1 MHLHTGI
8 SLSWCRPGALLLFF
22 LLPLASVAQTVVKG
36 KVTDAQSGDPIP
48 FANII
53 FQGTTIGTTTDFDG
67 NFSVKATVSVD
78 TLVVSYLGYTTRKKR
93 VQPNVSQVINFQLEE
108 EATALQEIVFEA
120 GENPAYEVLRNV
132 VKNKSTND
140 KRKLTA
146 YEYDTYTKI
155 EVDVDNMSEKF
166 RDRKVIRKIT
176 QVIDSVERIAGEDG
190 KPILPI
196 FISESVSRFYYR
208 TDPQLRFEKILK
220 SKINGIGIQDGT
232 LVTQFVG
239 SSFQEYNFYQNWL
252 NIVTKEFVSPIA
264 DGWRLYYNYDLTD
277 SLYIGDHFCYRLDF
291 QPKSPQD
298 LAFSGTIWI
307 TKAEWAL
314 KQIDV
319 SVGKQANL
327 NFIEKIR
334 IQQELEPTPVG
345 AWIPVKNRVLIDIS
359 ELTKESAGMLAKF
372 YTSNRNIVVNEPK
385 IPSFY
390 EREILM
396 EEDARQYEAEEYWD
410 TLRHEPLSET
420 EKNVYRM
427 IDTLQNI
434 PVVKTYTDIIK
445 IVVNGYYSAGKVN
458 LGPYISLAAI
468 NNIEGFRVQPGFKT
482 NYAFSKKW
490 VLGGSVG
497 YGFGDERVK
506 YSAFVQN
513 ILSRERWTTVTVST
527 RSDLGRVGVD
537 DESLADNYLFLAAQ
551 RFGTFRRGYY
561 FDESRFNF
569 QRELF
574 RGFTQRVAF
583 RYSTF
588 RPVFNFGYLQPGNE
602 TDTAR
607 TFENA
612 EAILEARFARDEL
625 FVVNDNDRISLG
637 TSRWP
642 EVTLRYTHGFKGL
655 AGSDFDYDKLR
666 LSVHKRIRF
675 GPMGVGY
682 VTITGEYVFSKLPYP
697 LLSLHLGNQTPFFAH
712 VTYNLMD
719 YGEFVSDR
727 YAALHYSHHFEGLLL
742 NRIPLMRRLKWRL
755 VGTSN
760 VILGGMS
767 SMNKAL
773 IAEDSEV
780 NGSAIGFLSRGV
792 PYIELGYGVE
802 NIFRFFRV
810 DLIHRVTY
818 LDRSRNPD
826 VRRFGILFSVQF
838 NL

>member
-1 MHLHTGI
+1 MHTI
-8 SLSWCRPGALLLFF
+8 SGKFLRLKTFFALILFF
-22 LLPLASVAQTVVKG
+22 FVPASTIAQTVVKG
-36 KVTDAQSGDPIP
+36 KVTDAHSGDPIP

-53 FQGTTIGTTTDFDG
+53 FQGTTHGTTTDFDG
-67 NFSVKATVSVD
+67 NFNVKTISSADS
-78 TLVVSYLGYTTRKKR
+78 LVVSYMGYTTRTKK
-93 VQPNVSQVINFQLEE
+93 VEPGVSQVINFQLEE
-108 EATALQEIVFEA
+108 LVTSLEEIVFEA
-120 GENPAYEVLRNV
+120 GENPAFEVMRQV
-132 VKNKSTND
+132 VRNKSAND

-166 RDRKVIRKIT
+166 RRRKVVKKIT
-176 QVIDSVERIAGEDG
+176 QVLDSVEQIAGEDG

-196 FISESVSRFYYR
+196 FISESVSKFYYR
-208 TDPQLRFEKILK
+208 TDPQLRFENILK

-239 SSFQEYNFYQNWL
+239 ASFQEYNFYQNWL
-252 NIVTKEFVSPIA
+252 NIVTKEFVSPLA

-277 SLYIGDHFCYRLDF
+277 SLFIGDDFCYRLDF
-291 QPKSPQD
+291 HPKSPQD
-298 LAFSGTIWI
+298 LAFTGTIWI
-307 TKAEWAL
+307 TKNEWAL
-314 KQIDV
+314 KQVDA

-334 IQQELEPTPVG
+334 IQQELEPTTEG
-345 AWIPVKNRVLIDIS
+345 AWLPVKNRVLIDVS
-359 ELTKESAGMLAKF
+359 ELSQTSAGMLAKF
-372 YTSNRNIVVNEPK
+372 YTSNKNVLVNKPR
-385 IPSFY
+385 PASFY

-396 EEDARQYEAEEYWD
+396 EENARQFEKEEYWD

-445 IVVNGYYSAGKVN
+445 IAVNGYYTAGKIN
-458 LGPYISLAAI
+458 LGPYISLVAL
-468 NNIEGFRVQPGFKT
+468 NNIEGFRIQPGFKT
-482 NYAFSKKW
+482 NYDFSTKW
-490 VLGGSVG
+490 VLGGSAG
-497 YGFGDERVK
+497 YGFDDDRVK

-513 ILSRERWTTVTVST
+513 ILSRDRWTTMTISA
-527 RSDLGRVGVD
+527 RSDLGRVGID
-537 DESLADNYLFLAAQ
+537 DENLADNYLFLAAQ
-551 RFGTFRRGYY
+551 RFGNFRRAYY

-569 QRELF
+569 QRELV
-574 RGFTQRVAF
+574 RGLNQRVAF

-588 RPVFNFGYLQPGNE
+588 RPVFDFGYFSAEN
-602 TDTAR
+602 TSDTLASY
-607 TFENA
+607 ENA
-612 EAILEARFARDEL
+612 ELIVETRFARDEL
-625 FVVNDNDRISLG
+625 FIINDNERISLG
-637 TSRWP
+637 TSKWP
-642 EVTLRYTHGFKGL
+642 ELTLRYTHGFKGV

-666 LSVHKRIRF
+666 LTLHKRLRF

-682 VTITGEYVFSKLPYP
+682 LTLTGEYVFSKLPYP

-727 YAALHYSHHFEGLLL
+727 YASLHYSHHFEGLLL
-742 NRIPLMRRLKWRL
+742 NRIPLMRKLKWRL

-760 VILGGMS
+760 IILGGMS

-773 IAEDSEV
+773 IAERPDEEGV
-780 NGSAIGFLSRGV
+780 TVGYLSRGA

-802 NIFRFFRV
+802 NILKFFRV
-810 DLIHRVTY
+810 DFIHRVTY
-818 LDRSRNPD
+818 LDKAKNPD
-826 VRRFGILFSVQF
+826 VRKFGVLFSFQF
-838 NL
+838 TL

>member
-1 MHLHTGI
+1 MRKTRLY
-8 SLSWCRPGALLLFF
+8 ALAF
-22 LLPLASVAQTVVKG
+22 LYFLPLAAFAQTVVKG
-36 KVTDAQSGDPIP
+36 KVTDAHSGDPIP

-53 FQGTTIGTTTDFDG
+53 FKGTTTGTTSDFDG
-67 NFSVKATVSVD
+67 NFTVKTNDLVD
-78 TLVVSYLGYTTRKKR
+78 SLVVSYMGYTTRTKK
-93 VQPNVSQVINFQLEE
+93 VELGVSQVMNFQMKEVV
-108 EATALQEIVFEA
+108 TALQEIVFEA
-120 GENPAYEVLRNV
+120 GENPAFEILRNV
-132 VKNKSTND
+132 IKHKQAND
-140 KRKLTA
+140 KRRLSA

-155 EVDVDNMSEKF
+155 EVDVDNMSDKF
-166 RDRKVIRKIT
+166 RSRKVVKKIT
-176 QVIDSVERIAGEDG
+176 QVLDSVERIAGEDG

-196 FISESVSRFYYR
+196 FISESVSKFYYR
-208 TDPQLRFEKILK
+208 TDPQLRFENILK
-220 SKINGIGIQDGT
+220 SKINGVGIQDGT

-252 NIVTKEFVSPIA
+252 NILTKEFVSPIA

-277 SLYIGDHFCYRLDF
+277 SLFIGDDYCYRLDF
-291 QPKSPQD
+291 HPKSPQD
-298 LAFSGTIWI
+298 LAFTGTAWI
-307 TKAEWAL
+307 TKEHWAL
-314 KQIDV
+314 KQIDA

-327 NFIEKIR
+327 NFVEKIR
-334 IQQELEPTPVG
+334 IQQELEPSSNG
-345 AWIPVKNRVLIDIS
+345 AWIPVKNRVLIDVS
-359 ELTKESAGMLAKF
+359 ELTSSSAGMLAKF
-372 YTSNRNIVVNEPK
+372 YTSNKNVVVNQPRP
-385 IPSFY
+385 PSFY

-396 EEDARQYEAEEYWD
+396 EEDARQFEKEEYWD

-445 IVVNGYYSAGKVN
+445 IAVNGYYTAGKIN
-458 LGPYISLAAI
+458 LGPYISLLAV
-468 NNIEGFRVQPGFKT
+468 NNIEGLRLQPGFKT
-482 NYAFSKKW
+482 NYDFSKKW

-497 YGFGDERVK
+497 YGFDDEEIK
-506 YSAFVQN
+506 YSAFVQK
-513 ILSRERWTTVTVST
+513 ILSRERWTTMTFSM
-527 RSDLGRVGVD
+527 RSDLGRVGID
-537 DESLADNYLFLAAQ
+537 EESLADSYLFLAAQ
-551 RFGTFRRGYY
+551 RFGTFRRAYY

-588 RPVFNFGYLQPGNE
+588 RPVFNFGYVFPDGDN
-602 TDTAR
+602 DTLS
-607 TFENA
+607 TYENA
-612 EAILEARFARDEL
+612 EVILETRFARDEV
-625 FVVNDNDRISLG
+625 FIINDNERLSLG
-637 TSRWP
+637 TSKWP

-666 LSVHKRIRF
+666 LSVHKRIRY

-682 VTITGEYVFSKLPYP
+682 VTLTGEYVFSKLPYP
-697 LLSLHLGNQTPFFAH
+697 LLALHLGNQTPFFAH

-727 YAALHYSHHFEGLLL
+727 YASLHYSHHFEGLLL
-742 NRIPLMRRLKWRL
+742 NRIPLMRKLKWRL

-773 IAEDSEV
+773 IAETTTEEEPV
-780 NGSAIGFLSRGV
+780 GFLSRGL

-802 NIFRFFRV
+802 NIFKFFRV
-810 DLIHRVTY
+810 DFIHRLTY
-818 LDRSRNPD
+818 LDKAKNPD
-826 VRRFGILFSVQF
+826 VRRFGILVSFQF

>member
-1 MHLHTGI
+1 MCPQFGRFSPRSRF
-8 SLSWCRPGALLLFF
+8 SLLLLLFI
-22 LLPLASVAQTVVKG
+22 LPLATTAQTVVKG
-36 KVTDAQSGDPIP
+36 KVTDVHSGDPIP

-53 FQGTTIGTTTDFDG
+53 FKGTTVGTTTDFDG
-67 NFSVKATVSVD
+67 NFTLKATIPVD
-78 TLVVSYLGYTTRKKR
+78 TLVVSYLGYTTRKKKVER
-93 VQPNVSQVINFQLEE
+93 NIAQVMNFQLQEE
-108 EATALQEIVFEA
+108 VTALQEIVFLA
-120 GENPAYEVLRNV
+120 GENPAFEILRNV
-132 VKNKSTND
+132 VRNKAAND
-140 KRKLTA
+140 KRKLSA
-146 YEYDTYTKI
+146 YEYDTYTKV
-155 EVDVDNMSEKF
+155 EVDVDNMSDKF
-166 RDRKVIRKIT
+166 RQRKVIRKIT
-176 QVIDSVERIAGEDG
+176 QVLDSVERIAGEDG
-190 KPILPI
+190 NPILPI
-196 FISESVSRFYYR
+196 FISESVSKFYYR

-252 NIVTKEFVSPIA
+252 NIVTKEFVSPLA

-277 SLYIGDHFCYRLDF
+277 SLYIGDDFCYRLDF
-291 QPKSPQD
+291 SPRSPQD
-298 LAFSGTIWI
+298 LAFTGTVWI
-307 TKAEWAL
+307 TKNEWAL
-314 KQIDV
+314 KQIDA
-319 SVGKQANL
+319 SVGRQANL

-334 IQQELEPTPVG
+334 IQQELEPSSEG
-345 AWIPVKNRVLIDIS
+345 AWIPVKNRVLIDVS
-359 ELTKESAGMLAKF
+359 ELSNTSAGMLAKF
-372 YTSNRNIVVNEPK
+372 YTSNKNVVVNQPK

-396 EEDARQYEAEEYWD
+396 EEDARQYEKEEYWD

-445 IVVNGYYSAGKVN
+445 IAVNGYYSAGKFN

-468 NNIEGFRVQPGFKT
+468 NNIEGLRLQPGFKT
-482 NYAFSKKW
+482 NYDFSKKW

-497 YGFGDERVK
+497 YGFDDRRVK

-513 ILSRERWTTVTVST
+513 ILSRERWTTMTFSV
-527 RSDLGRVGVD
+527 RSDLGRVGID

-551 RFGTFRRGYY
+551 RFGVFRRGYY

-569 QRELF
+569 QRELL
-574 RGFTQRVAF
+574 RGLTQRAAF

-588 RPVFNFGYLQPGNE
+588 RPVFDFGYLLPGNE
-602 TDTAR
+602 NDTLR
-607 TFENA
+607 TYENA
-612 EAILEARFARDEL
+612 EFILETRFARDEL
-625 FVVNDNDRISLG
+625 FIINDNERLSLG
-637 TSRWP
+637 TSKWP

-666 LSVHKRIRF
+666 LSIHKRIRY

-682 VTITGEYVFSKLPYP
+682 VTLTGEYVFSKLPYP

-719 YGEFVSDR
+719 YGEFISDR
-727 YAALHYSHHFEGLLL
+727 YASLHYSHHFEGLLL
-742 NRIPLMRRLKWRL
+742 NRIPLMRKLKWRL

-773 IAEDSEV
+773 VADKPQEGQNV
-780 NGSAIGFLSRGV
+780 GFLSRGI

-802 NIFRFFRV
+802 NIFKFFRV
-810 DLIHRVTY
+810 DFIHRLTY
-818 LDRSRNPD
+818 LDKTENPD
-826 VRRFGILFSVQF
+826 VRKFGVLFSFQF